1 MGRVRL
7 RGPGSSGRNRGLDLF
22 GAMFF
27 IVGAIGGIVWIFSE
41 ERTAAPTSINEE
53 LTEPQ
58 IGQFTATKPNN
69 RQFANHTSCHA

>member
-1 MGRVRL
+1 V
-7 RGPGSSGRNRGLDLF
+7 GSILF

-41 ERTAAPTSINEE
+41 ERTAASTSINEE

-58 IGQFTATKPNN
+58 IGKFTATKPNN
-69 RQFANHTSCHA
+69 RQFANHTSRHA